1 MECCKGCGPQETFV
15 NCADIAIDDDG
26 SVVSTPKPTT
36 KTTPQQTTPKWTTPS
51 PPTTSIQPE
60 TTTKDLGP
68 HVTSCAND
76 ELLDCIGVGV
86 YESLNYE
93 SWCNTYCSAGRPVC
107 TPELCRC
114 NCKKKVTCFA
124 IGDYEDIPGLDDWC
138 TDTCQYGCA
147 SFSHIC
153 SCNWVSITVWLWN
166 KNLSGWD
173 LCCRLYSS
181 ESGVQNIFLLPLD
194 K

>member
-1 MECCKGCGPQETFV
+1 M
-15 NCADIAIDDDG
+15 
-26 SVVSTPKPTT
+26 STPKPVSSTT
-36 KTTPQQTTPKWTTPS
+36 KTTTKLTTPP
-51 PPTTSIQPE
+51 PPTTPIQPE
-60 TTTKDLGP
+60 TTTKDLGT
-68 HVTSCAND
+68 HVPSCAND

-93 SWCNTYCSAGRPVC
+93 SWCNTYCGAGRPVC

-138 TDTCQYGCA
+138 TDTCQYGCD

-166 KNLSGWD
+166 KMYQD
-173 LCCRLYSS
+173 
-181 ESGVQNIFLLPLD
+181 EIFVVAFIHQKAVFKTFFFTSRHINPEVSYD
-194 K
+194 